1 MDKKKKLI
9 VFSADAMVTEDLE
22 HLKKMPNYQK
32 YLAKG
37 CVVERVKTIYPT
49 ITYPCHTSMCT
60 GVYPNKHG
68 IYGNIQFIPGLRK
81 GPWKWFLEW
90 RIRRSRIFLR
100 QLSVMG

>member
-1 MDKKKKLI
+1 MQKEDAMKKKKKLI

-32 YLAKG
+32 YLSKG
-37 CVVERVKTIYPT
+37 CMVERVKTIYPT

-68 IYGNIQFIPGLRK
+68 IPGTSK
-81 GPWKWFLEW
+81 GTLEMVPGMEK
-90 RIRRSRIFLR
+90 S
-100 QLSVMG
+100 GG